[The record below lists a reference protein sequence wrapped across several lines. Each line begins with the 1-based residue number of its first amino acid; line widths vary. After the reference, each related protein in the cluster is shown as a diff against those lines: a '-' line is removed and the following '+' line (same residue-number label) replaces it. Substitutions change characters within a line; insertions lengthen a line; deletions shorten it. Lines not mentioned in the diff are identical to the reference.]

1 MDRQKLRRLADRLP
15 FYGALAG
22 LCTYVAFLVEERLL
36 GAQRGGLGVVGVGL
50 VVTGVGLV
58 LALVTSWVLRRVSG
72 MTWREALWPRR
83 ELPPT
88 MASVNE
94 LARAGLRIQAIKMYR
109 QLTGADLK
117 AGVEAVDVMIA
128 QQALYEPPTD
138 TNPEA

>member
-15 FYGALAG
+15 FSGALFG
-22 LCTYVAFLVEERLL
+22 LGTYLVDERLL
-36 GAQRGGLGVVGVGL
+36 GHQRGGLAAVGVVFF
-50 VVTGVGLV
+50 

-83 ELPPT
+83 EPPPWTQLPPS

-109 QLTGADLK
+109 ELTGMELK
-117 AGVEAVDVMIA
+117 ASVEAVDAMIA
-128 QQALYEPPTD
+128 QRTLHEPAPRID
-138 TNPEA
+138 PHR